1 MGKKNVDYYDACTMG
16 LSEMKKICF
25 ITPDDLST
33 LTFAPCFSDILKDMD
48 DVTLYTI
55 QQPTIFEEELRAQN
69 WVNIPVAME
78 RYISLFAD
86 VKYFWQLFQIIR
98 RKKFDV
104 LITFATK
111 PNIYGPPAAYLA
123 GVPKIGVAVRGLGR
137 TFLPPQNIKDKF
149 LRAVVSWLYRL
160 SFGCSAFA
168 WFTNPGEEKFCLE
181 NHMVTQDKTVL
192 TVNAIDVRYFSVEA
206 VPPGKIESLRKEFDI
221 SESNKVVI
229 MVARLV
235 WSKGIREFAEA
246 AEILRK
252 RLPDLRF
259 LLVAP
264 PEAGSP
270 QAVPESYIRKIENC
284 ANFTW
289 IEFRKDIRDLY
300 ALADLAV
307 LPSYYKEGGYP
318 RALLEPMAMGK
329 PVIAADTPDC
339 RAPVEP
345 GKNGFLV
352 PPRDSVALAQR
363 IEQIITNPV
372 LMKTFG
378 QYSKIKVNKEYDD
391 RMVAKKIIQHMGLVC

>member
-1 MGKKNVDYYDACTMG
+1 MDYYDACTMG

-33 LTFAPCFSDILKDMD
+33 LTFTPCFSDFLQDMD
-48 DVTLYTI
+48 DVTLHTI
-55 QQPTIFEEELRAQN
+55 QQPTIFEKELRTQN
-69 WVNIPVAME
+69 WVNIPVAMD
-78 RYISLFAD
+78 RYINLFAD
-86 VKYFWQLFQIIR
+86 LKYFWQLVKIM
-98 RKKFDV
+98 RKEKFNV
-104 LITFATK
+104 VITFATK
-111 PNIYGPPAAYLA
+111 PNIYGPPAAYMA

-137 TFLPPQNIKDKF
+137 VFLPPKSIKDKL
-149 LRAVVSWLYRL
+149 LRFVVSWLYRL
-160 SFGCSAFA
+160 SFRCSDFA
-168 WFTNPGEEKFCLE
+168 WFTNPGEETFCLE
-181 NHMVTQDKTVL
+181 NHMVTKAKTVL
-192 TVNAIDVRYFSVEA
+192 TVNAIDVRYFSAEA
-206 VPPGKIESLRKEFDI
+206 VPPGKIECLRKEFDI
-221 SESNKVVI
+221 LESDKVVI

-246 AEILRK
+246 AEMLKERC
-252 RLPDLRF
+252 PDLKF

-318 RALLEPMAMGK
+318 RALLEPMGLGK

-339 RAPVEP
+339 RAPVES
-345 GKNGFLV
+345 GKNGFLI
-352 PPRDSVALAQR
+352 PPRDSVTLAQR
-363 IEQIITNPV
+363 IEQIITSPE
-372 LMKTFG
+372 LMKDFG
-378 QYSKIKVNKEYDD
+378 QYSRIKVCKEYDD
-391 RMVAKKIIQHMGLVC
+391 RIVAKKIIRHIGLV

>member
-1 MGKKNVDYYDACTMG
+1 
-16 LSEMKKICF
+16 MKRICF

-33 LTFAPCFSDILKDMD
+33 LTFSPSFATILDGMP
-48 DVTLYTI
+48 DVELVTI
-55 QQPTIFEEELRAQN
+55 QKMTVFQKEFGLLN
-69 WVNIPVAME
+69 WRSIPVEMSRYLSPIKDIKYLWRLFKIIKKE
-78 RYISLFAD
+78 R
-86 VKYFWQLFQIIR
+86 
-98 RKKFDV
+98 FDV
-104 LITFATK
+104 VITFATK
-111 PNIYGPPAAYLA
+111 PNIYGAPAARLA
-123 GVPKIGVAVRGLGR
+123 GVPKIAVAVRGLGR
-137 TFLPPQNIKDKF
+137 TFQLPQNIKSKILQEIVSIM
-149 LRAVVSWLYRL
+149 LRF
-160 SFGCSAFA
+160 SFWCSTFV

-181 NHMVTQDKTVL
+181 NHMLTQDKTVL

-206 VPPGKIESLRKEFDI
+206 VLPGKIESLRKEFDI

-252 RLPDLRF
+252 RFPDLRF

-264 PEAGSP
+264 LETGSS

-372 LMKTFG
+372 LIKTFG

-391 RMVAKKIIQHMGLVC
+391 RMVAKKIIQHIGLV